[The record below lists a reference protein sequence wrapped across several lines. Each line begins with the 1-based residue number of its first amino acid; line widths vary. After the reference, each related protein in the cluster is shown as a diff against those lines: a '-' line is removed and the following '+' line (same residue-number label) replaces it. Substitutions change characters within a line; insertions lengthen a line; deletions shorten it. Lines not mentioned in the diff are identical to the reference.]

1 MRKLHNALRRGTAAD
16 RRTTRWV
23 VDQLEVNHPELYEAA
38 KADQAEL
45 AKKPDEETAEIE
57 VVTGQAMSL

>member
-1 MRKLHNALRRGTAAD
+1 MRKLHDALRRGTAD
-16 RRTTRWV
+16 PTTRWV